1 MGIGYP
7 TLFFLPDMGG
17 VTMIMDYPVPTWFA
31 WVAWFTIA
39 ALLGTFL
46 SLLRRDRDAGVCVA
60 RAKDSVQDTYEEISR
75 FLADDHV
82 RLDGLL
88 RRAVVDPV
96 HIDRTAY
103 AEFRAGQLKHIS
115 MEEKILLPAAKRA
128 NDGEPL
134 PIAAKLRRDHA
145 AIAALLVPTP
155 TPAIVATLRTILN
168 DHNAIEED
176 PGGLYG
182 TCDEILAAEADEI
195 LVRLRAAPEVRVN
208 QHADTLL
215 VFGAARRALERAG
228 YDLKLEAA

>member
-7 TLFFLPDMGG
+7 TLFFLPEMGG
-17 VTMIMDYPVPTWFA
+17 VTMVMDYPVPTWFA

-46 SLLRRDRDAGVCVA
+46 SLLRRGRDAGVCVV

-88 RRAVVDPV
+88 RRAVADPA
-96 HIDRTAY
+96 HIDRAAY
-103 AEFRAGQLKHIS
+103 AEFRAGQLKHIA
-115 MEEKILLPAAKRA
+115 MEEKILLPAARRA

-134 PIAAKLRRDHA
+134 PIVAKLRRDHA
-145 AIAALLVPTP
+145 AIVTLLMPPPTP
-155 TPAIVATLRTILN
+155 TIVAALQTILN
-168 DHNAIEED
+168 DHNASEED
-176 PGGLYG
+176 PGGFYG
-182 TCDEILAAEADEI
+182 TCDEILASEADEM
-195 LVRLRAAPEVRVN
+195 LVCLRAAPEVRVN
-208 QHADTLL
+208 QHADTPL

-228 YDLKLEAA
+228 YDLQLEAA